1 MYYHIYGLQSLAN
14 GWAADDVLTWPFEY
28 SNTSTL
34 STSRLHAWYS
44 IPLCKMIGQSA
55 EFFRMKDESK
65 RLLIN
70 TCASNKQGLKEV
82 RSTET
87 GWVSDSKRRQISPF
101 PAFRSFTVI
110 RIETDEHGRCICM
123 RDQRNDGCAERTS
136 LPLSLSYCVQ
146 LLLVDVSDSLDLK
159 DWPTCP

>member
-1 MYYHIYGLQSLAN
+1 
-14 GWAADDVLTWPFEY
+14 
-28 SNTSTL
+28 
-34 STSRLHAWYS
+34 
-44 IPLCKMIGQSA
+44 
-55 EFFRMKDESK
+55 MKVNVS
-65 RLLIN
+65 
-70 TCASNKQGLKEV
+70 ASNKQGLKEV

-159 DWPTCP
+159 DCQLVHSRLSTRAVRYYSFRKSLFLKLFFKTFIKFIEKNLRFMVSN